1 MERQIRTDVK
11 LRVSLH
17 ISRRRM
23 PLDGAKVLGQF
34 DLTVRTKVLKVL
46 IAEDDDLSLC
56 NEESELV

>member
-1 MERQIRTDVK
+1 MNEQIRTDVE

-17 ISRRRM
+17 VSRRRM
-23 PLDGAKVLGQF
+23 PLDGTEVLGQF
-34 DLTVRTKVLKVL
+34 DLAVRAKVLEVL